1 MSEITTADTK
11 NKQTLGY
18 LHIKVKSG
26 QHIWSGGRKEMLT
39 CGKGQQA
46 HCPEFIL
53 QQVEPHGHLVFSSH
67 FSSSTSKVR
76 AATFVSQETG
86 GEKPRGSS
94 QVSAARLQTLLW
106 GQQWMW
112 SSQQTACRYTQYR
125 PGVLHRTTRKP
136 CKPIDFFF
144 FFNLQM

>member
-76 AATFVSQETG
+76 AATFVSQEMG
-86 GEKPRGSS
+86 GEKPQGST
-94 QVSAARLQTLLW
+94 QVSAARLQTLPW

-112 SSQQTACRYTQYR
+112 SSQQTACRVHTIQTR
-125 PGVLHRTTRKP
+125 GALHQTTRKP
-136 CKPIDFFF
+136 FKLIIIII
-144 FFNLQM
+144 FNLQI

>member
-1 MSEITTADTK
+1 
-11 NKQTLGY
+11 
-18 LHIKVKSG
+18 
-26 QHIWSGGRKEMLT
+26 MLT

-94 QVSAARLQTLLW
+94 QVSAARLQMVPW
-106 GQQWMW
+106 GQQCRW
-112 SSQQTACRYTQYR
+112 SSQHTACRYTQYR
-125 PGVLHRTTRKP
+125 PEECYTELLESHVSQL
-136 CKPIDFFF
+136 IFF